1 MHLLDHRLLFV
12 TGKGGVG
19 KSSVAAALAWLAAH
33 HGRRTLVCDLDD
45 RGDIADAYE
54 VPPLGFEPTAVA
66 PRLSAMVMRTEES
79 LKEYLRLQLRVP
91 FAGRLGPLAR
101 SFDFVAQAAPGV
113 REVLTVGKLAWEVR
127 ARNYDLVVADAPAS
141 GHIVGQLAAPAAIR
155 ELVRV
160 GLVRDQT
167 EWMTA
172 LLEDPAVTGAVL
184 VTLGEEMPVTETLEL
199 AERLREDARVDVAQV
214 VVNRVLPELFGRREQ
229 AVFAAL
235 REPGA
240 EAVLRRELG
249 PEVDAVLD
257 GAELAMALR
266 TTRAHYIDQ
275 LLAGLRTEIPV
286 AYLPEL
292 FTRAKGMRVTRMLA
306 EALDEEL

>member
-19 KSSVAAALAWLAAH
+19 KSSVAAALGLLAASQ
-33 HGRRTLVCDLDD
+33 GRRTLVCDLDD

-54 VPPLGFEPTAVA
+54 LAPLGFEPTEVTPGLA
-66 PRLSAMVMRTEES
+66 AMVMRTEES

-113 REVLTVGKLAWEVR
+113 REVLSVGKLAWEVR
-127 ARNYDLVVADAPAS
+127 AQHYDLVIADAPAS
-141 GHIVGQLAAPAAIR
+141 GHVVGQLAAPAAIR

-160 GLVRDQT
+160 GVVRDQT
-167 EWMTA
+167 EWVSS
-172 LLEDPAVTGAVL
+172 LLQDPSRTGAVL
-184 VTLGEEMPVTETLEL
+184 VTVAEEMPVTETLEL
-199 AERLREDARVDVAQV
+199 AARLERDARVSVAQV
-214 VVNRVLPELFGRREQ
+214 VVNRVLPELFGRRE
-229 AVFAAL
+229 AEVFEALKSAA
-235 REPGA
+235 A
-240 EAVLRRELG
+240 QQVLLRELG
-249 PEVDAVLD
+249 PDAAVVIE
-257 GAELAMALR
+257 GAELARALR
-266 TTRAHYIDQ
+266 ATRAHFIDQ
-275 LLAGLRTEIPV
+275 LLAGLGPDVPV

-306 EALDEEL
+306 EALDDEL